1 MTAETSNPGQ
11 SGQPMFVGWGENQ
24 HLEEIAEL
32 IATQVQVFLG
42 LDRVVVYQFDRQHN
56 GQVIAEA
63 CDETRLPTLR
73 GLSFPAGDI
82 PPPARQ
88 LLLKA
93 RQRVIVDVV
102 SKHKILL
109 STQAS
114 ATEHRPR
121 QEDIRYAPVDPCHL
135 QYLLGMGVLSSIT
148 FSIVHQGQL
157 WGLLVGHHSD
167 SRHFSEA
174 ELQTVQLWVDQLSV
188 ALAQDLLRQQ
198 VQHHQNQARLVH
210 KIDLLLAQEALT
222 AEHWQKLLQVMADAL
237 DAEGCRL
244 YILPGS
250 LDDQGLVCT
259 HGVQPAVDLESEA
272 IWMPFC
278 RALTQTHETTPSSD
292 AEGAAEQ
299 PPMLISTAQSWEN
312 HADGQFLADLFAP
325 TGISAVLVA
334 PIYWQYE
341 VMGYLSFFRLAREVE
356 ITWAGQHSD
365 DPRDQLPRASF
376 AAWREQQRQ
385 VRPWQVPD
393 LEIASAAGRHLYM
406 GVMGHWVKLRVTQ
419 RSAHDVMTQLPN
431 WLLFNKQ
438 LHLSL
443 LQCLR
448 QGKGIAV
455 GILNLEQFKRINTTY
470 GHTVGNYLLKSVAH
484 RLEDCLNLHSQQ
496 DMDAE
501 CLMLARWHSD
511 KFALLLPATGG
522 QETIHHYA
530 QTLLDS
536 LRRPFLL
543 HGEDVYLTASLGIAV
558 APYDGDT
565 AEVLIKHAESAMHR
579 ATQQGHHRY
588 LLYTSISGVEDNL
601 SRQRLANDL
610 YRALTQQEL
619 LLYYQPQASL
629 QGEGAIGLEA
639 LVRWQHPQLGLVPPD
654 RFIPIAEEMGLI
666 SQLDEW
672 VLRTACLQYR
682 QWRQAGLQ
690 PLQLSINL
698 SAAQFD
704 SAQLID
710 LVGEVLQDTGI
721 EPAELELEITEETLT
736 RDLQHAAKI
745 LGQLKEMGIKVAL
758 DDFGTGYSSLNV
770 LKHFPVDTLKIDKSF
785 MRDCPQDPQD
795 AAIVETMIALG
806 QALNLTVLA
815 EGIETAEQVSWLQ
828 GLDCDRLQGYYLA
841 RPQPA
846 DAIFQWLQA
855 QASAPWLAGL
865 PSGRQSRPLS
875 NWFKGTNRWPRPER
889 VFKAVSTTL
898 RLRKTALLP
907 AEPSSRPMTL
917 TALAN
922 PSRIEPPPVSITS
935 MTAVLQPSHQH
946 QHLQREQLIRSVTE
960 KIRQSLHLEDILA
973 TIVEEVRHL
982 LKTDRVILYQ
992 FSEHWD
998 GRVVQESVSPD
1009 YPAILGTHIED
1020 TCFSTEYVKYYRQ
1033 GRVRAIEDITT
1044 AGIADCHR
1052 DMLSGF
1058 AVRANLV
1065 MPVAYQDQLWGLL
1078 IAHHCR
1084 STRTWHQDEVEL
1096 LGQLAVQSAIA
1107 IHQGEL
1113 YQQLELSNRELQKLS
1128 SQDRLT
1134 QLANRG
1140 CFDQRFRE
1148 EWQRLCRTPA
1158 PLAVILCDIDHFKQ
1172 YNDTYGHPAGDRCL
1186 KQVATVLQNAAQRP
1200 GDLAARYGGEEF
1212 IILLP
1217 ETDLAGA
1224 RLVADRIQQ
1233 ELKDLAL
1240 PHGHSSLQRVTLS
1253 CGVACQTPR
1262 QSAFPSELLQQADDA
1277 LYRAKTAGR
1286 NQVAIAES

>member
-1 MTAETSNPGQ
+1 MKADHSNNGQ
-11 SGQPMFVGWGENQ
+11 SFQPIFVGWGENQ
-24 HLEEIAEL
+24 RLEEIAEL
-32 IATQVQVFLG
+32 IATQVQMFLG

-63 CDETRLPTLR
+63 GDETRLPTLR

-82 PPPARQ
+82 PPPARK
-88 LLLKA
+88 LLLQA
-93 RQRVIVDVV
+93 RQRIIIDVV
-102 SKHKILL
+102 AKHKILL
-109 STQAS
+109 SAQAS
-114 ATEHRPR
+114 ATEHRLR

-148 FSIVHQGQL
+148 FSIVHQGEL

-167 SRHFSEA
+167 SRHFAEA
-174 ELQTVQLWVDQLSV
+174 EIQTVQLWVDQLSV

-198 VQHHQNQARLVH
+198 VQHHQNQAHLVN

-222 AEHWQKLLQVMADAL
+222 ADHWQKILQVMGQAL

-244 YILPGS
+244 YVLPGS
-250 LDDQGLVCT
+250 LSDQRFVFT
-259 HGVQPAVDLESEA
+259 HGVQPAVDLESAE
-272 IWMPFC
+272 IWTPFYQ
-278 RALTQTHETTPSSD
+278 ALTHTHETAPLDD
-292 AEGAAEQ
+292 AESKAGR
-299 PPMLISTAQSWEN
+299 PPLLVSTAQCWES
-312 HADGQFLADLFAP
+312 HADGQLLREIFTPA
-325 TGISAVLVA
+325 GISAVLVV

-365 DPRDQLPRASF
+365 DPRNQLPRASF

-393 LEIASAAGRHLYM
+393 LELASTAGRHLYM
-406 GVMGHWVKLRVTQ
+406 GVMEHWVKLRFTE

-448 QGKGIAV
+448 QGKGLAV

-484 RLEDCLNLHSQQ
+484 RLEDCLNLHFQQ

-501 CLMLARWHSD
+501 YLMLARWHSD

-522 QETIHHYA
+522 QETLHHYA

-543 HGEDVYLTASLGIAV
+543 QGEDVYLTASLGIAV

-565 AEVLIKHAESAMHR
+565 TEGLIQHAESAMYQAKQR
-579 ATQQGHHRY
+579 GHNRY
-588 LLYTSISGVEDNL
+588 LLYASTAGIEDSL

-619 LLYYQPQASL
+619 LLHYQPQASL
-629 QGEGAIGLEA
+629 QNEGAMGLEA
-639 LVRWQHPQLGLVPPD
+639 LVRWQHPHLGLVPPD
-654 RFIPIAEEMGLI
+654 QFIPIAEEVGLI

-672 VLRTACLQYR
+672 VLRTACLQYQ
-682 QWRQAGLQ
+682 QWRRAGLP
-690 PLQLSINL
+690 PLQLAINL

-710 LVGEVLQDTGI
+710 LVREVLQDTGI

-736 RDLQHAAKI
+736 QDLQRAAKI

-770 LKHFPVDTLKIDKSF
+770 LKHLPVDTLKIDKSF
-785 MRDCPQDPQD
+785 VRDCPHHHQD
-795 AAIVETMIALG
+795 AAIVETMISLG
-806 QALNLTVLA
+806 QALNLTVVA
-815 EGIETAEQVSWLQ
+815 EGIETAEQVDWLQ
-828 GLDCDRLQGYYLA
+828 GLGCDRLQGYYLA
-841 RPQPA
+841 HPQPA
-846 DAIFQWLQA
+846 DAMLQWLQA
-855 QASAPWLAGL
+855 QASAPLLASL
-865 PSGRQSRPLS
+865 SRGRQTHPLG
-875 NWFKGTNRWPRPER
+875 NLFKGTNRLPRPER
-889 VFKAVSTTL
+889 VFKALSTTL
-898 RLRKTALLP
+898 GLRKTALTP
-907 AEPSSRPMTL
+907 AEQTFRPVAV
-917 TALAN
+917 TALERSA
-922 PSRIEPPPVSITS
+922 PVERPPVSITS
-935 MTAVLQPSHQH
+935 MTAVLQPSRQH

-992 FSEHWD
+992 FSANWD

-1009 YPAILGTHIED
+1009 YPAILGTYIED
-1020 TCFSTEYVKYYRQ
+1020 TCFSAEYVKYYRQ

-1052 DMLSGF
+1052 EMLSGF

-1158 PLAVILCDIDHFKQ
+1158 PLSVILCDIDHFKQ

-1186 KQVATVLQNAAQRP
+1186 KQVAIVLQNAAQRP
-1200 GDLAARYGGEEF
+1200 GDVAARYGGEEF
-1212 IILLP
+1212 VILLP

-1224 RLVADRIQQ
+1224 RLVAEHIQQ
-1233 ELKDLAL
+1233 KLQCLAL
-1240 PHGHSSLQRVTLS
+1240 PHGGSPLQQVTLS
-1253 CGVACQTPR
+1253 CGVACQTP
-1262 QSAFPSELLQQADDA
+1262 QPSAFPSELLQRADDA

-1286 NQVAIAES
+1286 NQVAIAE